1 MKVKVKLLTP
11 TAKLPT
17 KAHTTDACFDIYA
30 DCKTEDSNTRNYIIE
45 PGNWCN
51 IHTGMSTEIPVGYFA
66 AVYGRSGMGIKQHL
80 RPSNC
85 VGIIDADYRGEWM
98 VCLHND
104 GEAVMEIKPGDRIAQ
119 FCLQEVL
126 PVELV
131 SVEEELTSTATS
143 TGGCGSTGK

>member
-30 DCKTEDSNTRNYIIE
+30 DYKAEDSNTRNYIIE

-51 IHTGMSTEIPVGYFA
+51 IHTGISTEIPVGYFA

-104 GEAVMEIKPGDRIAQ
+104 GKDVMEIKPGDRIAQ

-131 SVEEELTSTATS
+131 SVEEELTSTERS
-143 TGGCGSTGK
+143 TDGFGSTGR

>member
-45 PGNWCN
+45 PGKWCN
-51 IHTGMSTEIPVGYFA
+51 IHTGISTEIPVGYFA

-131 SVEEELTSTATS
+131 SVEQELTSTERS
-143 TGGCGSTGK
+143 TGGLGSTGK

>member
-1 MKVKVKLLTP
+1 MEVKVKLLTP

-51 IHTGMSTEIPVGYFA
+51 IHTGISTEIPVGYFA

-104 GEAVMEIKPGDRIAQ
+104 GKDVMEIKPGDRIAQ

-131 SVEEELTSTATS
+131 SVEEELTSTARS
-143 TGGCGSTGK
+143 KGGFGGTGK

>member
-1 MKVKVKLLTP
+1 
-11 TAKLPT
+11 
-17 KAHTTDACFDIYA
+17 
-30 DCKTEDSNTRNYIIE
+30 
-45 PGNWCN
+45 
-51 IHTGMSTEIPVGYFA
+51 MSTEIPVGYFA

-104 GEAVMEIKPGDRIAQ
+104 GKETMEIKPGDRIAQ

-131 SVEEELTSTATS
+131 HVEEELTSTERS
-143 TGGCGSTGK
+143 TDGFGSTGR

>member
-1 MKVKVKLLTP
+1 MEVKVKLLTP

-17 KAHTTDACFDIYA
+17 KAHPTDACFDIYA
-30 DCKTEDSNTRNYIIE
+30 DCKTEDRLTRNYTIE
-45 PGNWCN
+45 PGEWCN
-51 IHTGMSTEIPVGYFA
+51 IHTGISTEIPVGYFA

-85 VGIIDADYRGEWM
+85 VGIIDADYRGEWV

-104 GEAVMEIKPGDRIAQ
+104 GNTLKEIEPGDRIAQ
-119 FCLQEVL
+119 FCIQPVL

-131 SVEEELTSTATS
+131 SVEEELTSTERS
-143 TGGCGSTGK
+143 TGGFGSTGK

>member
-1 MKVKVKLLTP
+1 MEVKVKLLTP

-30 DCKTEDSNTRNYIIE
+30 DYKTEDSNTRNYIIE
-45 PGNWCN
+45 PGKWCN

-66 AVYGRSGMGIKQHL
+66 AVYGRSRMGIKQHL

-104 GEAVMEIKPGDRIAQ
+104 GKEVMEIKPGDRIAQ

-131 SVEEELTSTATS
+131 PVEEELTSTERSTDGFAS
-143 TGGCGSTGK
+143 TGR

>member
-1 MKVKVKLLTP
+1 MEVKVKLLTS

-30 DCKTEDSNTRNYIIE
+30 DYKAEDSNTRNYIIE
-45 PGNWCN
+45 PGKWCN

-66 AVYGRSGMGIKQHL
+66 TVYGRSGMGIKQHL

-104 GEAVMEIKPGDRIAQ
+104 GKETMEIKPGDRIAQ

-131 SVEEELTSTATS
+131 PVEEELTSTERS
-143 TGGCGSTGK
+143 TDGFGSTGR

>member
-30 DCKTEDSNTRNYIIE
+30 DCKTEDSNTRNYIIK
-45 PGNWCN
+45 PGEWCN
-51 IHTGMSTEIPVGYFA
+51 IHTGISTEIPVGYFA

-104 GEAVMEIKPGDRIAQ
+104 GKEVMEIKPGDRIAQ

-131 SVEEELTSTATS
+131 PVEEELTGTERSTD
-143 TGGCGSTGK
+143 GFGSTGR

>member
-1 MKVKVKLLTP
+1 MEVKVKLLTP

-45 PGNWCN
+45 PGKWCN
-51 IHTGMSTEIPVGYFA
+51 IHTDMSTEIPVGYFA

-104 GEAVMEIKPGDRIAQ
+104 GKEVMEIKPGDRIAQ

-126 PVELV
+126 PVELGPV
-131 SVEEELTSTATS
+131 GEELTSTERS
-143 TGGCGSTGK
+143 TDGFGSTGR

>member
-51 IHTGMSTEIPVGYFA
+51 IHTGISTEIPVGYFA

-85 VGIIDADYRGEWM
+85 VGIIDADYYNNPDNEGHIYFQM
-98 VCLHND
+98 INLSPFDIQLHKGD
-104 GEAVMEIKPGDRIAQ
+104 VIGQGIIKPYLVTEDDNASGDR
-119 FCLQEVL
+119 L
-126 PVELV
+126 
-131 SVEEELTSTATS
+131 
-143 TGGCGSTGK
+143 GGFGSTSK

>member
-30 DCKTEDSNTRNYIIE
+30 DCKPEDSNTINYIIE

-51 IHTGMSTEIPVGYFA
+51 IHTGISTEIPVGYFA

-126 PVELV
+126 PVELI
-131 SVEEELTSTATS
+131 SVEEELTSTERS
-143 TGGCGSTGK
+143 TGGFGSTGK

>member
-1 MKVKVKLLTP
+1 MEVKVKLLTP

-30 DCKTEDSNTRNYIIE
+30 DYKTEDSDTRNYIIE
-45 PGNWCN
+45 PGKWCN

-104 GEAVMEIKPGDRIAQ
+104 GKETMEIKPGDRIAQ

-131 SVEEELTSTATS
+131 HVEEELTSTERS
-143 TGGCGSTGK
+143 TDGFGSTGR

>member
-104 GEAVMEIKPGDRIAQ
+104 GKETMEIKPGDRIAQ

-131 SVEEELTSTATS
+131 PVEEELTSTERRTD
-143 TGGCGSTGK
+143 GFGSTGR

>member
-1 MKVKVKLLTP
+1 MEVKVKLLTS

-17 KAHTTDACFDIYA
+17 KAHATDACFDIYA
-30 DCKTEDSNTRNYIIE
+30 DYMTEDSDTRNYIIE
-45 PGNWCN
+45 PGRWKN
-51 IHTGMSTEIPVGYFA
+51 IHTGISTEIPVGYFA

-104 GEAVMEIKPGDRIAQ
+104 GKDVMEIKPGDRIAQ

-131 SVEEELTSTATS
+131 VVEDELTSTERS
-143 TGGCGSTGK
+143 TDGFGSTGR

>member
-1 MKVKVKLLTP
+1 
-11 TAKLPT
+11 
-17 KAHTTDACFDIYA
+17 
-30 DCKTEDSNTRNYIIE
+30 
-45 PGNWCN
+45 
-51 IHTGMSTEIPVGYFA
+51 
-66 AVYGRSGMGIKQHL
+66 MGIKQHL

-104 GEAVMEIKPGDRIAQ
+104 GTDVLAIKPGASIAP

-131 SVEEELTSTATS
+131 SVEDELSTTERS
-143 TGGCGSTGK
+143 TGGFGSTGR

>member
-1 MKVKVKLLTP
+1 MEVKVKLLTP

-17 KAHTTDACFDIYA
+17 KAHPTDACFDIYA
-30 DCKTEDSNTRNYIIE
+30 DCKTEDSDTRNYIIE

-51 IHTGMSTEIPVGYFA
+51 IHTGISTEIPVGYFA

-131 SVEEELTSTATS
+131 SVEEELTSTERS
-143 TGGCGSTGK
+143 IGGFGSTGK

>member
-51 IHTGMSTEIPVGYFA
+51 IHTGISTEIPVGYFA

-104 GEAVMEIKPGDRIAQ
+104 GKEVMEIKPGDRSAQ

-131 SVEEELTSTATS
+131 PVEEELTSTERS
-143 TGGCGSTGK
+143 TDGFGSTGR

>member
-1 MKVKVKLLTP
+1 MEVKVKLLTP

-17 KAHTTDACFDIYA
+17 KAHPTDACFDIYA
-30 DCKTEDSNTRNYIIE
+30 DYNKDSNNGDYIIE
-45 PGNWCN
+45 PDRWCT
-51 IHTGMSTEIPVGYFA
+51 IRTGVSTEIPVGYFA

-104 GEAVMEIKPGDRIAQ
+104 GEAVREIKPGDRIAQ

-131 SVEEELTSTATS
+131 SVEEELTSTERS
-143 TGGCGSTGK
+143 TGGFGSTGK